1 MEQQV
6 KALLE
11 KGAIKYVPHS
21 NRENGFFIVQKKDGG
36 LRSIFPGNGGSTPRW
51 WSWYGGSLRL
61 KRLLSVHSGSPSWC
75 RHGRGFVYMHF
86 PWSLCSRESW
96 REFAGTGF
104 YYCSLPTVAGQNMVY
119 IYIYAFSRRFYPK
132 RLTIAFRLY
141 IFNQYGLSVWVY
153 PYQMVHIL
161 WSLSLTELSLLVN
174 NYILVPR
181 YNIPSRRASS
191 GAPRQEGPSVPS
203 RGLDISPPIRTV
215 ETVGL
220 ASEEAQLIDSGLST
234 EAVETILHSRA
245 PTRTLCLEVKHFHFM
260 V

>member
-1 MEQQV
+1 
-6 KALLE
+6 
-11 KGAIKYVPHS
+11 
-21 NRENGFFIVQKKDGG
+21 
-36 LRSIFPGNGGSTPRW
+36 
-51 WSWYGGSLRL
+51 
-61 KRLLSVHSGSPSWC
+61 
-75 RHGRGFVYMHF
+75 
-86 PWSLCSRESW
+86 
-96 REFAGTGF
+96 
-104 YYCSLPTVAGQNMVY
+104 MVY

-132 RLTIAFRLY
+132 RLKIAFRLY

-161 WSLSLTELSLLVN
+161 WLLSLTELSLLVN
-174 NYILVPR
+174 HYILVPR

-203 RGLDISPPIRTV
+203 RRLDISPPIRTV

-234 EAVETILHSRA
+234 EVVETILHSRA
-245 PTRTLCLEVKHFHFM
+245 PTRTLCLEVKIFHFM